1 MQSGDNV
8 KIAIIAGIFVLLVI
22 IRIIM
27 KNKHPV
33 GKTICSVLF
42 GLLCFAAVNATGK
55 FTGVTLPVSV
65 LSLGIASIAGIPG
78 VTMML
83 VLNIIM

>member
-1 MQSGDNV
+1 MKV
-8 KIAIIAGIFVLLVI
+8 AIAAGIFILLVI

-33 GKTICSVLF
+33 SKTICSVF
-42 GLLCFAAVNATGK
+42 VGLLCFAIVNVTGRY
-55 FTGVTLPVSV
+55 TGVKLPVSV
-65 LSLGIASIAGIPG
+65 LSLGIASVAGIPG

-83 VLNIIM
+83 VLNMIL